1 MSNEVVAI
9 PRGTA
14 SRPPAIQ
21 YQVSDIE
28 LMARAIAGSKLFGI
42 QSPEQALAL
51 CLIAQSEGRHPA
63 SAAQDYHIIQG
74 KPSKKADAMLRD
86 FINAGGKVEWHALDD
101 KIADATFSHPGGGS
115 VRISWDMDRAKKAQ
129 LTTQMWS
136 KYPRQMLRSR
146 VVSEGVRTV
155 YPMATSG
162 MYVPEEVQEFAP
174 QIEGQA
180 VPQRTSHRLKQEG
193 GDDIFKSI
201 TMQVGACTS
210 VPDLQALHKKY
221 AATIATWPD
230 DWQATFAS
238 EIYDPKLAELQDQRK
253 HAPRAKPLSDEES
266 AKVRATLI
274 AALYLAKNTAA
285 ITDWRDAN
293 ADAFRTMSKADQ
305 RTVADE
311 RDARTAELW
320 EQEQSADGDGVV
332 HENILSAG

>member
-1 MSNEVVAI
+1 MNTQAVAT
-9 PRGTA
+9 RDTGT
-14 SRPPAIQ
+14 
-21 YQVSDIE
+21 
-28 LMARAIAGSKLFGI
+28 IAENVIAKGDLGKL
-42 QSPEQALAL
+42 SPEERTAYYVEVCRSVGLNPLTQPLAYITLNNKLTLYALKGATDQL
-51 CLIAQSEGRHPA
+51 RKIHGIAVTEMTEAEREGVVVVTV
-63 SAAQDYHIIQG
+63 
-74 KPSKKADAMLRD
+74 
-86 FINAGGKVEWHALDD
+86 KV
-101 KIADATFSHPGGGS
+101 ADATGRTDIAKGAVSIAGLKGEALANGIMKAETKAKRRATLSICGLGMLDESEVETIPGA
-115 VRISWDMDRAKKAQ
+115 M
-129 LTTQMWS
+129 
-136 KYPRQMLRSR
+136 
-146 VVSEGVRTV
+146 
-155 YPMATSG
+155 
-162 MYVPEEVQEFAP
+162 
-174 QIEGQA
+174 
-180 VPQRTSHRLKQEG
+180 PQRTSHRLKQEG

-253 HAPRAKPLSDEES
+253 HAPKAKPLSEEDS
-266 AKVRATLI
+266 AKVRASLI